1 MELFWGWLRTKLRR
15 MDLGDMRKKRKAL
28 GKTAYTARVKAVI
41 ASGKAQTVAKNF
53 AKRLRKTCQQ
63 VVLRGG
69 AASDA

>member
-1 MELFWGWLRTKLRR
+1 
-15 MDLGDMRKKRKAL
+15 MRKKRKAL
-28 GKTAYTARVKAVI
+28 GKTAYTARIKAVI
-41 ASGKAQTVAKNF
+41 ASSKAQTVAKNF